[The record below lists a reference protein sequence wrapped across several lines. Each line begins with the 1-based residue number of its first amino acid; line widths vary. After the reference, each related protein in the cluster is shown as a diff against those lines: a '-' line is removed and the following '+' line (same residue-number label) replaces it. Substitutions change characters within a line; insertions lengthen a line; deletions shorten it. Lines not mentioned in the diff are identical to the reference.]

1 VRAEIAQDPHRYY
14 VKASVKTADSLKTI
28 ALSPAVQELSRL
40 TLPEIEAAV
49 DRVARLVPA
58 GNVPGVILNGLVNLA
73 ERRPPLKTIK
83 RDIDLLFT
91 GVEQVLDRVVY
102 SAFFAGPAAIIWG
115 YQNLLRLAGKRPEDA
130 FPEGVWQF
138 YVDYALRED
147 TARHAN
153 ETVGFDA
160 ALGQYGIRLSPVDRL
175 AAWTMTAI
183 HCLHQYDDLLANE
196 WRERVYFALLGEVV
210 RDHGDA
216 KRYAQLVR
224 EWNKQRPYGRG
235 SDSGAHET
243 YPAYRQ
249 ARFERFLAEATRDLD
264 GDLHQAWQR
273 RIKAAEGKELAA
285 YQRQMSILAY
295 LDPGLYGETHVP
307 IPLEHAQIGLIQ
319 RGQYYLIP
327 ACAPN
332 TRQPVDVMTV
342 RGWVAALLAR
352 PAQGQAPGLAALAG
366 IKRASLARLA
376 SRLHAD
382 ACQELDRLRLAPILI
397 NGDLRPGH
405 FPLALV
411 RRGERGV
418 GDHALTV
425 FDTGQSF
432 VFDQSHIFFDGGW
445 GAALA
450 EIMTAE
456 ALSWAVYLHSLPPAQ
471 PAEQRPYAIS
481 IVLTPSEQGLVDQ
494 APCVTPEVD
503 AETEIANLEAILALR
518 RFFKQRND
526 LLRLTVNDLL
536 VLYRAF
542 HAVTYQPSTDLLADL
557 QVGAEDDAAHQAIQA
572 ALSAIDRSREVN
584 PAILIPVDA
593 SQRSPRDRLY
603 PMTFEVPLK
612 DLDLLDLHQQV
623 LVALE
628 AYRSASEDR
637 TALYQ
642 KFDRLQRTYLSALAG
657 FGAVSS
663 QAKEIALSG
672 ESASVGAIK
681 LLAHLPAAL
690 QQMLDQI
697 PSSIDV
703 LNDVIKGR
711 EVFSNVGA
719 VASSST
725 LRRFI
730 TAKDD
735 NEQKVLAWGVITDAK
750 GVMRIALRDF
760 RPHVRLLQSC
770 GRMDLAVRIAQ
781 DYLDAYAEGLN
792 RFVQDLLRIT
802 QASRDTL
809 IDRPE

>member
-1 VRAEIAQDPHRYY
+1 MGVEIAQDPHRHY
-14 VKASVKTADSLKTI
+14 VEASVKTADSLRTI
-28 ALSPAVQELSRL
+28 ALSPAIQELSRL

-49 DRVARLVPA
+49 DHVARLVPA

-73 ERRPPLKTIK
+73 ERRPPLKTVK
-83 RDIDLLFT
+83 RDIDLLFK

-102 SAFFAGPAAIIWG
+102 GAFFAGPAAIIWG
-115 YQNLLRLAGKRPEDA
+115 YQNLLRLAGKQPEDA

-160 ALGQYGIRLSPVDRL
+160 ALRQHEIRLSPADRL
-175 AAWTMTAI
+175 AAWTMAAI

-196 WRERVYFALLGEVV
+196 WRERVYLAILKELTKD
-210 RDHGDA
+210 RADA
-216 KRYAQLVR
+216 KRYAQLAR
-224 EWNKQRPYGRG
+224 QWNVQRPYRRS
-235 SDSGAHET
+235 SDSDAHQT
-243 YPAYRQ
+243 YPAYRRS
-249 ARFERFLAEATRDLD
+249 RFDRFLAEVTRDLE
-264 GDLHQAWQR
+264 GDLHEAWQR
-273 RIKAAEGKELAA
+273 RTKAAKEQKLPA

-295 LDPGLYGETHVP
+295 LDPGPYGETRVP
-307 IPLEHAQIGLIQ
+307 IPLEHAHIGLIH
-319 RGQYYLIP
+319 RRKYYLIP
-327 ACAPN
+327 ACAPG
-332 TRQPVDVMTV
+332 TCQPADVTTV
-342 RGWVAALLAR
+342 HGQVAALLAR
-352 PAQGQAPGLAALAG
+352 PAQGQAPALSPLAS
-366 IKRASLARLA
+366 IKRASLARLR
-376 SRLHAD
+376 SRLHVD

-397 NGDLRPGH
+397 NGDLRPVH
-405 FPLALV
+405 FPLALI

-425 FDTGQSF
+425 FDTAQSF

-450 EIMTAE
+450 EIMTTE

-471 PAEQRPYAIS
+471 SAGQRPYAIS
-481 IVLTPSEQGLVDQ
+481 MALTPSEQSLVDQ
-494 APCVTPEVD
+494 SPRVTPEVN
-503 AETEIANLEAILALR
+503 AETETANLQAILALR
-518 RFFKQRND
+518 RFFKQRSD

-536 VLYRAF
+536 VLYRAI
-542 HAVTYQPSTDLLADL
+542 HALTYRPSPVLLTGLQAVTEP
-557 QVGAEDDAAHQAIQA
+557 DAAHQASRA
-572 ALSAIDRSREVN
+572 ALLAIERSREIN
-584 PAILIPVDA
+584 PAVLIPVDA

-612 DLDLLDLHQQV
+612 ELDLLGLHQEV

-628 AYRSASEDR
+628 AYRTASQGR
-637 TALYQ
+637 TPLYG

-663 QAKEIALSG
+663 RAKEIALSG
-672 ESASVGAIK
+672 QSAGVGAIK
-681 LLAHLPAAL
+681 LLAHMPAPL

-703 LNDVIKGR
+703 LNDVVKGR

-719 VASSST
+719 VAPSST

-735 NEQKVLAWGVITDAK
+735 NEQKTLAWGVITDAK
-750 GVMRIALRDF
+750 GVMHISLRDF
-760 RPHVRLLQSC
+760 RPHVRMFQSC

-781 DYLDAYAEGLN
+781 DYLDAYAKGLN
-792 RFVQDLLRIT
+792 CFVQDLLRVT
-802 QASRDTL
+802 QASRETRL
-809 IDRPE
+809 DRPE